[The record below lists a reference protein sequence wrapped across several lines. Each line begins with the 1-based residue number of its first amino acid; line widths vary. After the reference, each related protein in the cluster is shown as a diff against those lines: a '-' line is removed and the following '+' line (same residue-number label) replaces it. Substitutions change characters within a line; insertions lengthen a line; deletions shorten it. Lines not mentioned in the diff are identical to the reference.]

1 VRYCPACHSVFPNE
15 FRTCPK
21 DQAELRSASELQ
33 PGMVLRGKYEILAKV
48 GAGGMAAVYRARHLA
63 FDEVCAIKVVAGRLS
78 DDEDFL
84 RRFRNEAVVA
94 RRFQHPH
101 AVRVDDLDTTEDGR
115 PFIVMEY
122 VEGPNLREVVRREG
136 ALGLRRA
143 ITIARQI
150 ASALAAAHQLGIVHR
165 DIKPDNV
172 LLTGSGSAES
182 AKVLDFGI
190 AKVKEGFFGGGDQIA
205 TRTGAVVGTP
215 QYISPE
221 QALGRRGDELDGRAD
236 LYSLGVVLYEMVTG
250 RLPFESDTAMGI
262 ILHHLQTLPTPP
274 HELRPDLGIP
284 EPLSEVLLRML
295 DKDRDRRFRS
305 AADLIA
311 ALDILLDLSLPEKA
325 GLAPDPFEGSG
336 PRPATPR
343 PVPADIDRQETR
355 VMPKTPPVTTPLPTP
370 VPPPTLH
377 LPLPLPGTPLP
388 QTATPPPLPSGFR
401 SRTRSR
407 MKGRPTWLK
416 WVGLALAGYLIFGR
430 TGSRQRNEPSEAPS
444 PSPAAVTALD
454 EDEVSAAADA
464 RLKAEVEKVLE
475 DSPRTSD
482 EAIAVHVDEGDV
494 TLTGHVHERE
504 VAQEADRLARTVG
517 GVTDVSNEIELR
529 APGDHR
535 SSVPRAEAV
544 PAVPEAAGLPALDS
558 ALRMATRDIPVAAL
572 LRAGR
577 RDLERG
583 RPEAALEA
591 FTAVLSLDPG
601 NREAAEGARD
611 AGREIQKKAE
621 RLRRNLPQPPSAPPP
636 PEGR

>member
-1 VRYCPACHSVFPNE
+1 
-15 FRTCPK
+15 
-21 DQAELRSASELQ
+21 
-33 PGMVLRGKYEILAKV
+33 
-48 GAGGMAAVYRARHLA
+48 
-63 FDEVCAIKVVAGRLS
+63 
-78 DDEDFL
+78 
-84 RRFRNEAVVA
+84 
-94 RRFQHPH
+94 
-101 AVRVDDLDTTEDGR
+101 
-115 PFIVMEY
+115 
-122 VEGPNLREVVRREG
+122 
-136 ALGLRRA
+136 
-143 ITIARQI
+143 
-150 ASALAAAHQLGIVHR
+150 
-165 DIKPDNV
+165 
-172 LLTGSGSAES
+172 
-182 AKVLDFGI
+182 
-190 AKVKEGFFGGGDQIA
+190 
-205 TRTGAVVGTP
+205 
-215 QYISPE
+215 
-221 QALGRRGDELDGRAD
+221 
-236 LYSLGVVLYEMVTG
+236 
-250 RLPFESDTAMGI
+250 
-262 ILHHLQTLPTPP
+262 
-274 HELRPDLGIP
+274 
-284 EPLSEVLLRML
+284 
-295 DKDRDRRFRS
+295 
-305 AADLIA
+305 
-311 ALDILLDLSLPEKA
+311 
-325 GLAPDPFEGSG
+325 
-336 PRPATPR
+336 
-343 PVPADIDRQETR
+343 
-355 VMPKTPPVTTPLPTP
+355 
-370 VPPPTLH
+370 
-377 LPLPLPGTPLP
+377 
-388 QTATPPPLPSGFR
+388 
-401 SRTRSR
+401 